1 MRRYGT
7 ISMGGALLERR
18 SVLSHRGRPKS
29 LARELGCPSK
39 LFVALV
45 LAWPGLAHAADK
57 NPVVAQALYDE
68 ARQLVAAEKFEQ
80 ACPKFKASY
89 ELDPAGGTLLN
100 LADCYERQGKTA
112 LAWTTFKDALEAARR
127 DGKNERIE
135 FATQHL
141 ATLEK
146 RLSRL
151 SVAVPDTA
159 RLPGLE
165 VTVDGT
171 PLAEAAYG
179 MALPVDPG
187 THRIRAVAPGK
198 QAFEKS
204 VEVPS
209 SKAER
214 LTIDLPT
221 LADASGAPPD
231 APEHIERSS
240 APGPTTVNGP
250 STHTSTARTLGFVA
264 SGLGLISVG
273 VGGYFGLKAFSRWD
287 ARNEACQ
294 RGCTAEAKTAG
305 DEAKSAATVSTV
317 GFATG
322 AAALGVGLVLILTSP
337 AKEPEASAARVGKLR
352 VGVLTSR
359 DGAGLSLESKW

>member
-7 ISMGGALLERR
+7 ISIGGGLL
-18 SVLSHRGRPKS
+18 
-29 LARELGCPSK
+29 A
-39 LFVALV
+39 
-45 LAWPGLAHAADK
+45 LAWSGLAHAAGK
-57 NPVVAQALYDE
+57 NPVVAQTLYDE

-80 ACPKFKASY
+80 ACPKLKASY

-100 LADCYERQGKTA
+100 LADCYEHQGKTA

-127 DGKNERIE
+127 DGKSERVE

-151 SVAVPDTA
+151 SVAVPETA
-159 RLPGLE
+159 RIPGLE

-171 PLAEAAYG
+171 PLAEAAYDI
-179 MALPVDPG
+179 ALPVDPG

-209 SKAER
+209 SSAEH
-214 LTIDLPT
+214 LKIDLPT
-221 LADASGAPPD
+221 LADASSAPPV
-231 APEHIERSS
+231 APKQAERSS
-240 APGPTTVNGP
+240 AAGPTPVNGP
-250 STHTSTARTLGFVA
+250 STPTSTTRTLGFVA
-264 SGLGLISVG
+264 GGLGLVSVG
-273 VGGYFGLKAFSRWD
+273 VGSYFGLKAFRRWD
-287 ARNEACQ
+287 ARNQACES
-294 RGCTAEAKTAG
+294 GCSAEAKTAG

-317 GFATG
+317 GFAAG
-322 AAALGVGLVLILTSP
+322 AAALGVGLVLILTSSS
-337 AKEPEASAARVGKLR
+337 AKEPQAPSAGEGKLQ
-352 VGVLTSR
+352 VGLLTSR
-359 DGAGLSLESKW
+359 DGAGLSLGSKW

>member
-7 ISMGGALLERR
+7 ISMGGALL
-18 SVLSHRGRPKS
+18 
-29 LARELGCPSK
+29 A
-39 LFVALV
+39 
-45 LAWPGLAHAADK
+45 LAWPGLALAAGK

-68 ARQLVAAEKFEQ
+68 ARLLVAAEKFEQ

-127 DGKNERIE
+127 DGKNERVE

-159 RLPGLE
+159 RMPGLE

-179 MALPVDPG
+179 IALPVDPG

-209 SKAER
+209 SSAEH
-214 LTIDLPT
+214 LKIDLPT
-221 LADASGAPPD
+221 LSDA
-231 APEHIERSS
+231 SS
-240 APGPTTVNGP
+240 APPVAPKEAERQSAAGQTTVNGSSGP
-250 STHTSTARTLGFVA
+250 PTSTARTLGFVA
-264 SGLGLISVG
+264 SGLGLVSVG
-273 VGGYFGLKAFSRWD
+273 VGSYFGLKAFSRWD
-287 ARNEACQ
+287 ARNQACES
-294 RGCTAEAKTAG
+294 GCTAEAKTAG
-305 DEAKSAATVSTV
+305 DEAKSAATGSTV
-317 GFATG
+317 GFAAG
-322 AAALGVGLVLILTSP
+322 AAALAVGVVLILTSSS
-337 AKEPEASAARVGKLR
+337 AKEQAPSARVGKLQ
-352 VGVLTSR
+352 VGLLTSR
-359 DGAGLSLESKW
+359 DGAGLSLGSKW

>member
-1 MRRYGT
+1 MRRYGM
-7 ISMGGALLERR
+7 ISMGAALL
-18 SVLSHRGRPKS
+18 
-29 LARELGCPSK
+29 A
-39 LFVALV
+39 
-45 LAWPGLAHAADK
+45 LAWSGLALAAGK

-151 SVAVPDTA
+151 SVAVPDAA
-159 RLPGLE
+159 RVPGLE

-179 MALPVDPG
+179 IALPVDPG
-187 THRIRAVAPGK
+187 AHRIRAAAPGK
-198 QAFEKS
+198 QEFEKL
-204 VEVPS
+204 VEVPRS
-209 SKAER
+209 SAEQ
-214 LTIDLPT
+214 LKVDVPT
-221 LADASGAPPD
+221 LADASGEPPVAPKQ
-231 APEHIERSS
+231 AERSS
-240 APGPTTVNGP
+240 AAAPTSVNDP

-264 SGLGLISVG
+264 GGLGIVSVG
-273 VGGYFGLKAFSRWD
+273 VGSYFGLKAFSRWD
-287 ARNEACQ
+287 ARNQACES
-294 RGCTAEAKTAG
+294 GCTAAAKTAG

-317 GFATG
+317 GFAAG
-322 AAALGVGLVLILTSP
+322 AAALGVGLVLILTSSS
-337 AKEPEASAARVGKLR
+337 AKEQQAPSARVGKLQ
-352 VGVLTSR
+352 VGLLTSR

>member
-7 ISMGGALLERR
+7 ISMGGALL
-18 SVLSHRGRPKS
+18 
-29 LARELGCPSK
+29 A
-39 LFVALV
+39 
-45 LAWPGLAHAADK
+45 LAWPGLAHAAGK

-159 RLPGLE
+159 RVPGLE

-171 PLAEAAYG
+171 PLSEAAYG
-179 MALPVDPG
+179 IALPVDPG

-204 VEVPS
+204 IEVPS
-209 SKAER
+209 SSAEQ
-214 LTIDLPT
+214 LKLEVPP
-221 LADASGAPPD
+221 LADAPSAPPV
-231 APEHIERSS
+231 APDQAERSS
-240 APGPTTVNGP
+240 AAGQTTVKGSSSP
-250 STHTSTARTLGFVA
+250 TSTARTWGFVA
-264 SGLGLISVG
+264 GGVGLVSVG
-273 VGGYFGLKAFSRWD
+273 VGSYFGLKAFSRWE
-287 ARNEACQ
+287 ARNQACES
-294 RGCTAEAKTAG
+294 GCTEEAKTAG

-317 GFATG
+317 GFAAG
-322 AAALGVGLVLILTSP
+322 AAALGVGLVLILTSSSG
-337 AKEPEASAARVGKLR
+337 KEPPAPSARVGKLQ

-359 DGAGLSLESKW
+359 DGAGLSLGSKW